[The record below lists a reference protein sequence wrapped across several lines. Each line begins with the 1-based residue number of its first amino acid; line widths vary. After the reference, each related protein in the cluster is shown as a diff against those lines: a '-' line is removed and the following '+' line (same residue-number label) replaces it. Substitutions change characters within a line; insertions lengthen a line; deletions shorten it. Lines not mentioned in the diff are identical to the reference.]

1 MFFVTLKRS
10 LMLTAVLLV
19 AALAG
24 TVGTSSAAIK
34 TGVYDLFTFSNAT
47 QRANSLDKT
56 RAGGANLAK
65 SLIYWRSVA
74 PGSEPGNPQNP
85 AAYNWAVPDAF
96 VNAATSRGLEPVLTI
111 FQAPSW
117 ASGER
122 KGRNGYDGVNNVDS
136 AKFHDFAVALATH
149 YGGQVHYYEV

>member
-47 QRANSLDKT
+47 QRADSLQKT
-56 RAGGANLAK
+56 RAAGSNLAK

-74 PGSEPGNPQNP
+74 PHIGQ
-85 AAYNWAVPDAF
+85 AVAYLNV
-96 VNAATSRGLEPVLTI
+96 T
-111 FQAPSW
+111 
-117 ASGER
+117 ASGRQWIANLHNHVFCAEHSSCLM
-122 KGRNGYDGVNNVDS
+122 GPT
-136 AKFHDFAVALATH
+136 L
-149 YGGQVHYYEV
+149 